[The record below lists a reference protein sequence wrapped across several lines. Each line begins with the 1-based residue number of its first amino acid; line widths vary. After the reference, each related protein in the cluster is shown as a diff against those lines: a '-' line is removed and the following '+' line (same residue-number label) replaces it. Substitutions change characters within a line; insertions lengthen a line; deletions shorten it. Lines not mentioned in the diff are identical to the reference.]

1 MPWLIADNGVRNPQR
16 LRDGL
21 EVLVNSEFHG
31 DFSKKNE
38 EGMALL
44 LDKEGIISL
53 QTNTDNTVSRKWR
66 LNLIRLGFINNET
79 HTITDNGRRLI
90 HTSSL
95 PEQEDCFLRALLIH
109 QLPSPIHPMP
119 WGDIDHPINPLR
131 MVLSVLVGLE
141 ELGQDST
148 ISKNEMASIVMIHYN
163 MTDIPHIV
171 NEIIHYRKLKQKATG
186 RVRQFEKEYREKAS
200 KIDGGR
206 VSSESLNSYADV
218 NIRYLKLTGLFE
230 EEGISGLSIA
240 EHKKTIVKQILE
252 IPFKPVSQ
260 EDYQRA
266 LGQGASLPTD
276 KKHEAITA
284 IRNLFD
290 LLVQHN
296 ATIEPLPEGWEHMDI
311 ADLSIIRIRLENE
324 WIHNQER
331 QYAIRQ
337 KDEWE
342 DILKYMTELQQPSR
356 IGKRNSLIPSGEGPA
371 YLEWAIWRAF
381 LAINSLHNEPWES
394 RKFPVDRTFK
404 PVRHAPSGDADMVFE
419 FKDFVFVVEVTLTT
433 SSRQEAAEGEPVR
446 RHVAQYVDKFSV
458 LGKRVFGVFIANKID
473 TNTAETFR
481 IGVWYRN
488 DDSQM
493 SVNIVPITLEDFTK
507 TFKTIFQDGFYENA
521 EEFLKQL
528 VIELRSYSNERAPEW
543 KLLIKESFE
552 NRINY
557 LSNLKSD
564 K

>member
-1 MPWLIADNGVRNPQR
+1 MGC
-16 LRDGL
+16 L
-21 EVLVNSEFHG
+21 ES
-31 DFSKKNE
+31 
-38 EGMALL
+38 
-44 LDKEGIISL
+44 
-53 QTNTDNTVSRKWR
+53 
-66 LNLIRLGFINNET
+66 
-79 HTITDNGRRLI
+79 
-90 HTSSL
+90 
-95 PEQEDCFLRALLIH
+95 
-109 QLPSPIHPMP
+109 
-119 WGDIDHPINPLR
+119 
-131 MVLSVLVGLE
+131 
-141 ELGQDST
+141 
-148 ISKNEMASIVMIHYN
+148 
-163 MTDIPHIV
+163 
-171 NEIIHYRKLKQKATG
+171 
-186 RVRQFEKEYREKAS
+186 
-200 KIDGGR
+200 
-206 VSSESLNSYADV
+206 
-218 NIRYLKLTGLFE
+218 
-230 EEGISGLSIA
+230 
-240 EHKKTIVKQILE
+240 
-252 IPFKPVSQ
+252 
-260 EDYQRA
+260 
-266 LGQGASLPTD
+266 
-276 KKHEAITA
+276 
-284 IRNLFD
+284 
-290 LLVQHN
+290 
-296 ATIEPLPEGWEHMDI
+296 
-311 ADLSIIRIRLENE
+311 
-324 WIHNQER
+324 
-331 QYAIRQ
+331 
-337 KDEWE
+337 
-342 DILKYMTELQQPSR
+342 
-356 IGKRNSLIPSGEGPA
+356 
-371 YLEWAIWRAF
+371 F